1 MINKLVHLSR
11 KGVKSL
17 VTMGPEETMKK
28 IVKFS
33 KKRYFMKYGINKLHL
48 TPARILEKQRKDI
61 SISKIKFSIITPL
74 YNTPEKFLRELI
86 ESLQEQT
93 YENWELCLADG
104 SDRDHLYVEKICR
117 RYMKNDHRIKYSR
130 LTKNN
135 GISENTNECIK
146 MASGD
151 YLGLL
156 DHDDLLHP
164 AALYEVAKV
173 IEQKNAEFIY
183 TDEVKFSERP
193 EQIMSVS
200 NFNFKPGFGKDELRA
215 HNYICHFTVFAK
227 KLLDKEEKLYR
238 KEYDGSQDHDMVLR
252 LTEKAHTIV
261 HIPKVLYYWRVHSN
275 SVSMDIGTKPY
286 VVDAAL
292 GAIGSQLERCKEP
305 GEVMSNFPYQTIYRI
320 KYELKESP
328 LVSIIVLKDKKNCK
342 KPVTVQEILKKTH
355 YRPLEIIVED
365 SVEEVCE
372 EDGVHIKAV
381 LTQGVNS
388 KGSRMDKMLFESNG
402 SVIVL
407 TEDTMQPDS
416 GEWLEEMLMFAQR
429 QDVGSVGAK
438 IFMNNSKIYYAGGV
452 IDWEIPE
459 CVKYIGKDREKN
471 DDGYEAIL
479 THVRNTSITL
489 SKCMMFQKELW
500 ILYGGF
506 QNAPSGFET
515 EDFCLWLIDQKK
527 RNVWCRFSEWTCC
540 NAEIEAEKDGPAFRE
555 RWKDTFGE
563 DEYYHPNWKKL
574 SLV

>member
-1 MINKLVHLSR
+1 MISY
-11 KGVKSL
+11 
-17 VTMGPEETMKK
+17 
-28 IVKFS
+28 I
-33 KKRYFMKYGINKLHL
+33 
-48 TPARILEKQRKDI
+48 
-61 SISKIKFSIITPL
+61 
-74 YNTPEKFLRELI
+74 
-86 ESLQEQT
+86 
-93 YENWELCLADG
+93 
-104 SDRDHLYVEKICR
+104 
-117 RYMKNDHRIKYSR
+117 
-130 LTKNN
+130 
-135 GISENTNECIK
+135 
-146 MASGD
+146 
-151 YLGLL
+151 
-156 DHDDLLHP
+156 P

-388 KGSRMDKMLFESNG
+388 KGSRMDKMLSESNG

-429 QDVGSVGAK
+429 QMLEV
-438 IFMNNSKIYYAGGV
+438 
-452 IDWEIPE
+452 
-459 CVKYIGKDREKN
+459 
-471 DDGYEAIL
+471 
-479 THVRNTSITL
+479 
-489 SKCMMFQKELW
+489 
-500 ILYGGF
+500 
-506 QNAPSGFET
+506 
-515 EDFCLWLIDQKK
+515 
-527 RNVWCRFSEWTCC
+527 
-540 NAEIEAEKDGPAFRE
+540 
-555 RWKDTFGE
+555 
-563 DEYYHPNWKKL
+563 
-574 SLV
+574 

>member
-1 MINKLVHLSR
+1 
-11 KGVKSL
+11 
-17 VTMGPEETMKK
+17 
-28 IVKFS
+28 
-33 KKRYFMKYGINKLHL
+33 
-48 TPARILEKQRKDI
+48 
-61 SISKIKFSIITPL
+61 
-74 YNTPEKFLRELI
+74 
-86 ESLQEQT
+86 
-93 YENWELCLADG
+93 
-104 SDRDHLYVEKICR
+104 
-117 RYMKNDHRIKYSR
+117 MKNDHRIKYSR

-227 KLLDKEEKLYR
+227 KLRDKEEKLYR
-238 KEYDGSQDHDMVLR
+238 KEYDGSQVHDMVLR

-292 GAIGSQLERCKEP
+292 GAIGSQLERCKETWR
-305 GEVMSNFPYQTIYRI
+305 GHEQFSVIRRFYRI

-388 KGSRMDKMLFESNG
+388 K
-402 SVIVL
+402 
-407 TEDTMQPDS
+407 
-416 GEWLEEMLMFAQR
+416 
-429 QDVGSVGAK
+429 
-438 IFMNNSKIYYAGGV
+438 
-452 IDWEIPE
+452 
-459 CVKYIGKDREKN
+459 RE
-471 DDGYEAIL
+471 A
-479 THVRNTSITL
+479 
-489 SKCMMFQKELW
+489 
-500 ILYGGF
+500 
-506 QNAPSGFET
+506 
-515 EDFCLWLIDQKK
+515 
-527 RNVWCRFSEWTCC
+527 EWTRCFLRVT
-540 NAEIEAEKDGPAFRE
+540 AA
-555 RWKDTFGE
+555 
-563 DEYYHPNWKKL
+563 
-574 SLV
+574 